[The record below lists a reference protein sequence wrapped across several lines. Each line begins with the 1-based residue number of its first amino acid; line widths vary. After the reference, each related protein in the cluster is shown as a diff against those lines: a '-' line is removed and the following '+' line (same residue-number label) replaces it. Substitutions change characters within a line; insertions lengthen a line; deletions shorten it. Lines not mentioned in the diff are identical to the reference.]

1 MEFSDW
7 AAPIVPVVK
16 RDGSIRICGDYKV
29 TVNQAAKLDK
39 YPLPWIDDIFAS
51 LEGGKIFSKWDL
63 AHAYQLVPLD
73 ESSKKFT
80 TINISKGLYQYSR
93 LPFGVSSAPAIFQR
107 MIEGL
112 LQGIL
117 NVSVYLDD
125 ILIAEKMEQDHL
137 TILEKIL
144 SRLQNA
150 GIQLKCS
157 KCTFMLS
164 SIDYLGHRISA
175 DGLQP
180 TKEKVRAI
188 SEDPSPQNITQ
199 LRSFLGV
206 IDYYS
211 KFLPNL
217 STMLAPLYRL
227 LQKQTKWIW
236 MLNRIKHFMKPRL
249 T

>member
-1 MEFSDW
+1 MDW
-7 AAPIVPVVK
+7 
-16 RDGSIRICGDYKV
+16 R
-29 TVNQAAKLDK
+29 T
-39 YPLPWIDDIFAS
+39 FAS
-51 LEGGKIFSKWDL
+51 LEGGKILSKLDL
-63 AHAYQLVPLD
+63 AHACQQVPLD
-73 ESSKKFT
+73 EASKKYT
-80 TINISKGLYQYSR
+80 TINASKGLYQYTH

-107 MIEGL
+107 MMEGL
-112 LQGIL
+112 LQGII

-125 ILIAEKMEQDHL
+125 ILIAGKMEQDHL

-150 GIQLKCS
+150 GIRLKHS
-157 KCTFMLS
+157 KCAFMLS

-180 TKEKVRAI
+180 TKEKMRAI
-188 SEDPSPQNITQ
+188 SEAPSPQNVTQ

-206 IDYYS
+206 VNYYS

-217 STMLAPLYRL
+217 STMLAPLFRL

-236 MLNRIKHFMKPRL
+236 MLNRIKHFMKPWL